1 MDNHFNSIL
10 NIFKRLDE
18 AVTASSISSPHGPA
32 AVAGAQRGGF
42 AGMNAAHGDRDDKE
56 NLAAYQIKIMNKQTE
71 LEMTKKLGGIPPKF
85 GKDGTGIFSGMDAR
99 DFPKWLD
106 AHPQYVDAI
115 LGITGTNNKAPAAA
129 IPPSQQ
135 VAQNQQSQKVNVPP
149 VPTAG
154 QTTMSDYKSTLEGT
168 MSDAEHHTSGSRF
181 GGYWKGTDKGTPR
194 PGQGV
199 GGTAESTEQRIRN
212 KYNQY
217 LKEMGTIGAVGM
229 STGGSTGTQDPAAAQ
244 KTQQELNGVKKEL
257 DTAKAKKLLPQNT
270 NTQQAAQGLAALQQ
284 AGGDMNKVPGNL
296 KQKIAPVISGIAGAL
311 GAGAKNPQQTN
322 KVTQGLGM
330 LGGAAATLE

>member
-1 MDNHFNSIL
+1 MDNDFNNIL
-10 NIFKRLDE
+10 NIFKRLNE
-18 AVTASSISSPHGPA
+18 SSGEKTSQA
-32 AVAGAQRGGF
+32 YQDAMAAQRA
-42 AGMNAAHGDRDDKE
+42 AGTDVRIDRARDRMQQRADEPKTFVQRVKKDIGE
-56 NLAAYQIKIMNKQTE
+56 PI
-71 LEMTKKLGGIPPKF
+71 KKLAKG
-85 GKDGTGIFSGMDAR
+85 D
-99 DFPKWLD
+99 
-106 AHPQYVDAI
+106 
-115 LGITGTNNKAPAAA
+115 ITGALGEEDSMKSAENN
-129 IPPSQQ
+129 
-135 VAQNQQSQKVNVPP
+135 
-149 VPTAG
+149 PTG
-154 QTTMSDYKSTLEGT
+154 PDNYP
-168 MSDAEHHTSGSRF
+168 
-181 GGYWKGTDKGTPR
+181 GYWTGKMSADQAKDKM
-194 PGQGV
+194 V

-229 STGGSTGTQDPAAAQ
+229 STSGSTGTQDPAAAQ

-257 DTAKAKKLLPQNT
+257 DTAKAKKLLPQTT

-296 KQKIAPVISGIAGAL
+296 KQKIAPVITGIAGAL